1 MSDRVVL
8 TDGER
13 EQVLESLRKAC
24 SATVGDWESSVLGV
38 SAKSTVEALMDAVVD
53 AINEA
58 RKPLPRGT
66 VKVGGG
72 DVAVKDRAHVS
83 KPWFVHGLDGSACRW
98 VSDEHVSGWRVV
110 YQPGEQQ

>member
-8 TDGER
+8 TDEER

-58 RKPLPRGT
+58 RKPLPVGT
-66 VKVGGG
+66 VKVDGGST
-72 DVAVKDRAHVS
+72 ALKFS
-83 KPWFVHGLDGSACRW
+83 ETSWL
-98 VSDEHVSGWRVV
+98 VSGDDWRPEEFVADWRVV
-110 YQPGEQQ
+110 YQPGGDQ